1 MEYKGRY
8 KKYYYKGSNHAPLTM
23 NPAPKVAVNA
33 LRYDHKDLCDVAP
46 AGSTKDFE
54 SRGGYRRSQPKN
66 RGRLSPLMSEET
78 KATATIHELSYDFAS
93 RITRLFQYLTEDA
106 EYKEYI
112 QSKQIY
118 RSGTSIGANIR
129 ESKHAQ
135 SDADF
140 LSKMSIAYKEA
151 DETDYW
157 LNLLHDNGYLND
169 DQFNSL
175 EKDITR
181 ILKILTSIVK
191 TVRTKLGLEKTVNR
205 ES

>member
-1 MEYKGRY
+1 MPYEKNTY
-8 KKYYYKGSNHAPLTM
+8 KKFNGKGKTTLNREPLTM
-23 NPAPKVAVNA
+23 NRK
-33 LRYDHKDLCDVAP
+33 LR
-46 AGSTKDFE
+46 
-54 SRGGYRRSQPKN
+54 
-66 RGRLSPLMSEET
+66 RLAPLMTEEA
-78 KATATIHELSYDFAS
+78 KATASIHELSYDFGC

-157 LNLLHDNGYLND
+157 LNLLHDNGYLD
-169 DQFNSL
+169 DKQFESL
-175 EKDITR
+175 ENDITR
-181 ILKILTSIVK
+181 MLKILTSIVK
-191 TVRTKLGLEKTVNR
+191 TVRIKLGMEKP
-205 ES
+205 